1 MPAIETDPVTI
12 TLPRDDLGQIIDGLC
27 CRQDAYRKTAEYHE
41 TGTCSDPTFVVEE
54 VTDAEE
60 ARALEARYA
69 GIIAALQ
76 AQLHAQC

>member
-41 TGTCSDPTFVVEE
+41 TGTCSDLGFVVEE

-60 ARALEARYA
+60 ARDLERRYA
-69 GIIAALQ
+69 YLIKMIREQ
-76 AQLHAQC
+76 SSS